1 MDLITLL
8 SEHRPRWSS
17 QGNVVMD
24 CPFTEKHLHRSGSG
38 QHSLTV
44 WPGIRAYKC
53 FSCQSG
59 GPLLGLLVDKLDLDY
74 FVAVEALS
82 SMPDADERKMRS
94 FELDAIIDMEAP
106 NVYLKRG
113 FTAELLRKFRVG
125 KSLYAPKDKA
135 ARRLTTISLYD
146 RGTLKGLQYRQESEA
161 GKIVWNTDGFDSA
174 NFLYNYDPRRTE
186 VMLVEGYADVWRMN
200 MYGIHAEGTMGTSM
214 TQGKL
219 RLLQNRKIIYLA
231 LDNDLPGIRA
241 TEKVYH
247 ALKNFVELRF
257 VPYPTKDPDEATKRQ
272 ILLGR
277 HNWLDYG
284 GYSYQ
289 RIVEFQTDDDA
300 DNPYLQIQQQEITR
314 AERREEDY

>member
-8 SEHRPRWSS
+8 SEYRPRWSS

-24 CPFTEKHLHRSGSG
+24 CPFTEKHLHRTGSG

-59 GPLLGLLVDKLDLDY
+59 GPLLGLLTDKLALDY
-74 FVAVEALS
+74 FVAVETLS
-82 SMPDADERKMRS
+82 SMPEADERKMRS
-94 FELDAIIDMEAP
+94 FELAAILDMDP
-106 NVYLKRG
+106 PRVYLKRG
-113 FTAELLRKFRVG
+113 FSAELLRKFRVG
-125 KSLYAPKDKA
+125 KSLYAPKDKV

-146 RGTLKGLQYRQESEA
+146 RGTLKGLQYRQESPD
-161 GKIVWNTDGFDSA
+161 GKIIWNTDGFDSA
-174 NFLYNYDPRRTE
+174 SFLYNYDPRQKE
-186 VMLVEGYADVWRMN
+186 PMLVEGYADVWRMS
-200 MYGIHAEGTMGTSM
+200 MYGIHAEATMGTSM
-214 TQGKL
+214 TATKMNML
-219 RLLQNRKIIYLA
+219 RDRDCVYVA

-247 ALKNFVELRF
+247 ALKNYVELRF
-257 VPYPTKDPDEATKRQ
+257 VPYPTKDPDMATKRQ
-272 ILLGR
+272 LLLGR

-289 RIVEFQTDDDA
+289 RIMEFSVDDEEE
-300 DNPYLQIQQQEITR
+300 NPYLQIQQQEINR
-314 AERREEDY
+314 AERADID